1 MAGQKMLEAAIRLVG
16 VVDNSFGQIG
26 SKLIELS
33 AQIDEISQKLIDFGK
48 ESLNVYK
55 DYEYN
60 MKELESVWGT
70 NGTFQAGS
78 TALRSA
84 MNDMNTAA
92 ANWAHTSIFHTNDVS
107 NAMVEAAHA
116 GWDYNQMLEG
126 MPAAMAMAQAGSMD
140 LSTAMNYV
148 LKAQKDFGW
157 EFDDIGTRMDE
168 WIYAANRSAGTA
180 EEFGDTFLKMGSTV
194 RFALNTEELLAL
206 TKVMHDMGTTGSQA
220 GTLIKTSLMKL
231 YAPSGKASKV
241 LEALG
246 VSAEEIKEAGIMDDR
261 GLLEALGTL
270 EEFGFSAFDEAGQAK
285 PVLQAY
291 SELGEALIAIS
302 GYTQRADETQEQFY
316 ERVLKNQ
323 KVMGIMSEVFGIRGI
338 QGSMNILMS
347 LNEAMGM
354 YNDLTNDAADGT
366 TEYVRSMMN
375 DTLYGS
381 TELLQSKVE
390 DLQRLVG
397 EKLAPDVEN
406 IQGYIGNIIDDI
418 TSMDDTKL
426 GAWADALKVVAVAG
440 PGLYITGRAF
450 RFIGNLLTPTGIV
463 GMGAITLAA
472 IASAV
477 NEIQEADFKD
487 KFGNM
492 NLDTATLNEYIKTLG
507 DDFNTAFE
515 KVNSFQEALGQSV
528 ENYKTASSTFSSDL
542 LSAVLTK
549 TELSP
554 DDIAKFESMGT
565 QIYTTVLE
573 SINASSNAAAAFWS
587 ALYGGDEVSVNDP
600 RFKEITDLLIEGRD
614 SLTAQAE
621 TIQQKIHEA
630 MLKGYEEGFDED
642 DYDAILGYFREYN
655 GLVAKAQYQAA
666 EEAQFIEQEKLL
678 RQAQTA
684 GIDDVWELA
693 KAGAEQRDAQ
703 IAELTDDF
711 ENYRA
716 GLKYWAKQTGMTDE
730 EAEVYLQSQ
739 RDSEGLGVDEAFNK
753 QIMQTNAN
761 YDEFMMT
768 LWGTTL
774 RSNGLTDAYKSLGEY
789 ADYYLGGDLTA
800 EAAMQAI
807 TDEMGASKF
816 AGDFSGSETSMK
828 AQLGKALGLAIT
840 SLGGVDEIAKRIEY
854 YDEAGNGAM
863 ADRLRRLLTME
874 QLALGFSDVT
884 KTERDPLV
892 QFINAGTD
900 FATSA
905 MGSDIMDAYIGRTT
919 EEKNRALIEA
929 WANTPEELP
938 EPSLYEQAMAYADE
952 PLETTDWL
960 QGYIDEKIMRL
971 NKVNAMI
978 ANREDVLKQQRVWI
992 PDAEDDVLSGENGF
1006 YAERAALEE
1015 QIETFQSAKEM
1026 LESGAAL
1033 NDVIDELKAEIAE
1046 LESSMEY
1053 WNALGDTSES
1063 GLKRKADIEAELGAK
1078 QALFDELT
1086 RDGDYGVSFPVEV
1099 TGAVEATSAAIKE
1112 AQAYA
1117 VDHAVV
1123 IRVAR
1128 LDEYFT
1134 GSVLS
1139 DDDPAYYHEGANP
1152 RMARGGRETRP
1163 AIFAEAGIPEW
1174 FIPEEHTANTARLIL
1189 GAAYGSGF
1197 DIVELAAMAG
1207 ARLFAEG
1214 GTTGGM
1220 SLSGMALDWGAP
1232 LPANASAS
1240 ADGDTS
1246 GGGIQITYSPVIH
1259 APDTEGVRR
1268 ALKEDKQEFERK
1280 LEEWWARKQ
1289 LYESMVKY

>member
-84 MNDMNTAA
+84 MNDMNMAA

-323 KVMGIMSEVFGIRGI
+323 KVMGVMSEVFGIRGI

-418 TSMDDTKL
+418 TGMDDTKL

-463 GMGAITLAA
+463 GMGAVTLAA

-507 DDFNTAFE
+507 DDFNTAYE

-655 GLVAKAQYQAA
+655 ELVAKAQYQAA
-666 EEAQFIEQEKLL
+666 QEEQFVRQEMLL
-678 RQAQTA
+678 RKAQTA
-684 GIDDVWELA
+684 GIDDVWDLA
-693 KAGAEQRDAQ
+693 KTAAEQRDAQ
-703 IAELTDDF
+703 IASVTEDYEF
-711 ENYRA
+711 YRA
-716 GLKYWAKQTGMTDE
+716 RAKYDAMMYKGMSEE
-730 EAEVYLQSQ
+730 EAEDYLIN
-739 RDSEGLGVDEAFNK
+739 GLGVDKLYNDFVMESES
-753 QIMQTNAN
+753 N
-761 YDEFMMT
+761 YDETMMT

-774 RSNGLTDAYKSLGEY
+774 RNNGLADAYKSLGEY

-816 AGDFSGSETSMK
+816 AGDFLGSETSMK

-863 ADRLRRLLTME
+863 ADGLRRLLTME
-874 QLALGFSDVT
+874 QLVLGFSDV
-884 KTERDPLV
+884 LV
-892 QFINAGTD
+892 TDRPAWDFLHFTGD

-905 MGSDIMDAYIGRTT
+905 MGSDNMDAYIGRTT

-929 WANTPEELP
+929 WANTPEEP
-938 EPSLYEQAMAYADE
+938 RDQSTYEQ
-952 PLETTDWL
+952 
-960 QGYIDEKIMRL
+960 
-971 NKVNAMI
+971 
-978 ANREDVLKQQRVWI
+978 
-992 PDAEDDVLSGENGF
+992 
-1006 YAERAALEE
+1006 
-1015 QIETFQSAKEM
+1015 M
-1026 LESGAAL
+1026 LL
-1033 NDVIDELKAEIAE
+1033 DRIAE
-1046 LESSMEY
+1046 LESSLQY
-1053 WNALGDTSES
+1053 WIALGDTSES
-1063 GLKRKADIEAELGAK
+1063 GLNRRAEIEAELAEK
-1078 QALFDELT
+1078 KAILDELT
-1086 RDGDYGVSFPVEV
+1086 AGDGYAAQFSMEI
-1099 TGAVEATSAAIKE
+1099 TGATEATREAINE

-1117 VDHAVV
+1117 TDHAVV
-1123 IRVAR
+1123 LRVTR
-1128 LDEYFT
+1128 LDANFY

-1220 SLSGMALDWGAP
+1220 SLSGMALNWGAP

-1240 ADGDTS
+1240 AGGDTS